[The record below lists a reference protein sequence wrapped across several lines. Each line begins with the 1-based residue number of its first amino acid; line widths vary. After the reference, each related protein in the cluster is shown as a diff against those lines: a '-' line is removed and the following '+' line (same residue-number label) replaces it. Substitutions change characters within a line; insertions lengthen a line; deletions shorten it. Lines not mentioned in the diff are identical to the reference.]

1 MFTFDE
7 FQDPY
12 GPFGNMQEVPREDN
26 DAQPTEDEIIKDCVL
41 RGALMLAGMIVGIV
55 VVTIISVLF

>member
-1 MFTFDE
+1 MFTFGE
-7 FQDPY
+7 FYDPY

-41 RGALMLAGMIVGIV
+41 RGALMLAGMIVGISV
-55 VVTIISVLF
+55 LTIVSVLF